1 MPNIRWLLALVTVV
15 HRFLFRL
22 TNGRIGGRLAGNE
35 MLLLETIG
43 RKSGRAREVP
53 LLTVPDGDAWIVIAS
68 NAGDDRPPAWWL
80 NLQARPEAEIRVA
93 GRRLSARA
101 RIAGPDERPRL
112 WAKVLAAHSGYADYE
127 TRTTRPIPIILLEPR

>member
-1 MPNIRWLLALVTVV
+1 VPNIRWLLALVTVI

-35 MLLLETIG
+35 MLLLATIG
-43 RKSGRAREVP
+43 RKTGRAREVP
-53 LLTVPDGDAWIVIAS
+53 LLTVPDDDAWIVVAS

-93 GRRLSARA
+93 GQRRAVRA
-101 RIAGPDERPRL
+101 RLAGPDERPRL
-112 WAKVLAAHSGYADYE
+112 WAKVIASHSGYAAYE
-127 TRTTRPIPIILLEPR
+127 TRTTRPIPVVLLEPR